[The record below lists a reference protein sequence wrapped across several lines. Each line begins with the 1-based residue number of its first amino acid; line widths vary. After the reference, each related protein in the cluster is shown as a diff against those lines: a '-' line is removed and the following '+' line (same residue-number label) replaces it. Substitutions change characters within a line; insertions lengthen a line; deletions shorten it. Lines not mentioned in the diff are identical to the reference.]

1 MRQGSE
7 TLEGRCA
14 LLAATMMSAAVYA
27 SGINT
32 LASIYAIVVSA
43 FATRGWSLKIL
54 RLLAPL
60 LALGVIAAIISVD
73 ALRLTLGF
81 AAFISV
87 GAIVLRCGTS
97 EIAGALIYFRVPER
111 VVSVIAIA
119 LTVVELIARDARNV
133 FEVQNSKLAAFKALA
148 ATAFLRS
155 VGLSEALYSKC
166 FSFRAVYIIRE
177 PSDRDILLLAA
188 GLAELLATLAP
199 ST

>member
-1 MRQGSE
+1 
-7 TLEGRCA
+7 
-14 LLAATMMSAAVYA
+14 MMSAAVYA
-27 SGINT
+27 SGIST
-32 LASIYAIVVSA
+32 LASVYAIVISA
-43 FATRGWSLKIL
+43 LATRGWSLKVL
-54 RLLAPL
+54 RLFAPL

-87 GAIVLRCGTS
+87 GAMVLRCSTS

-111 VVSVIAIA
+111 IVSVIAIA

-166 FSFRAVYIIRE
+166 FSFRAVYAIRE
-177 PSDRDILLLAA
+177 PSGRDVLLLAA
-188 GLAELLATLAP
+188 GLAELLATLIEIFL
-199 ST
+199 